1 MTNEIWKKKVD
12 LKGDFILDD
21 NNDFVMELVSIEDI
35 PDKILTEEEKK
46 QMQYQELLPTDW
58 YFVRKFET
66 GVEVPNEILIERQA
80 IRDKYL

>member
-58 YFVRKFET
+58 YFVRKF
-66 GVEVPNEILIERQA
+66 
-80 IRDKYL
+80 